1 MAAKPCP
8 VTGCGALIRAK
19 AVMCSEDWARLPYEM
34 QQQVY
39 WFARSQA
46 GNEDLYLEAIA
57 YLNTLGPLPAR
68 TGVAAHA

>member
-34 QQQVY
+34 QQNVY
-39 WFARSQA
+39 YFARRQ
-46 GNEDLYLEAIA
+46 GKEELYLEAVA
-57 YLNTLGPLPAR
+57 YLNALGPLPAR